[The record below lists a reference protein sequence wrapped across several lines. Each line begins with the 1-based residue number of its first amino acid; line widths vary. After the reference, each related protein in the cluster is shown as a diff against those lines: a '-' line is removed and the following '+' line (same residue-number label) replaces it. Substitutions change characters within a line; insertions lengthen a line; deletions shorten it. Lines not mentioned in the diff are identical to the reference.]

1 VQQENKN
8 GSLPLTP
15 GMYEDVVGLYLLR
28 VPIYLEMTQSCVK
41 LSHAD
46 SACKHAT
53 PEDAH
58 NQASAKSP
66 YKPKRT
72 GSTKATSTSSGTY
85 CTQRCIATHTPYTCA
100 GTAAA
105 LLAFMLLHHLLQLL
119 VQGQL

>member
-1 VQQENKN
+1 
-8 GSLPLTP
+8 
-15 GMYEDVVGLYLLR
+15 MYEDVVGLCLLR
-28 VPIYLEMTQSCVK
+28 LPIDLEMTQSCVTF
-41 LSHAD
+41 SHVD

-58 NQASAKSP
+58 NQASATSP

-72 GSTKATSTSSGTY
+72 GTKATSTSSGICY
-85 CTQRCIATHTPYTCA
+85 TQRCIATHTPRTCA

-105 LLAFMLLHHLLQLL
+105 LLAFVLLHHLLQLL